1 MRGLSVWVFRLLAGI
16 TLLGAGLAAQT
27 QAPPAARRTA
37 SPHGPLQVACESCHT
52 ANAWK
57 PIRPRPDFDHNSQTK
72 WPLLGMHQNVACKSC
87 HVDTKFKNVSKE
99 CSSCHADIHRR
110 QFGGNCQQCHT
121 VKGWRVAIQQ
131 TREHNNRFPLI
142 GAHAAASCESCH
154 KNAAAGQYKGLSTE
168 CMACHTPDYNNSVN
182 PPHRASKIPIPCE
195 QCHTMDTWAGAKFD
209 HAALARFAL
218 DGGHARLAC
227 RDCHANGQWAGT
239 SAQCVNCH
247 IKEFNATQTPNHAQ
261 AGFPRECAVCHTTA
275 QWKGGTFDH
284 TAGTKFPLTGAHTQ
298 VQCNSCHV
306 GGRFAGTPQACE
318 GCHMDAF
325 NKSTNPGHAA
335 SNFPRDCAQCHTTTQ
350 WKGAKFDHNLSRFRL
365 TGAHVQVE
373 CASCHINGK
382 FTGTTQTCEGC
393 HMGVYTKAVSPDH
406 AAAGFPKDCMLCHT
420 TAAWKGGKFD
430 HDTATKFPLTGAH
443 TSQTCAACHV
453 NGNFTTTPGTCEG
466 CHLAAFNQTKTP
478 NHASAGFSK
487 ECTQCH
493 TTTQWK
499 GAQFD
504 HTKTKFPLTGAHAQV
519 QCNACHVSDKFAGT
533 SPACESCHLDT
544 FNKTTNPSHVNAG
557 FQKDCALCHTTTQ
570 WKGAKFDHNTATK
583 FALTG
588 AHVNAQCLA
597 CHVGEKFAGTGQT
610 CEGCHMADFNKPANN
625 PNHVTAGFP
634 KDCAVCHT
642 TTQWKGAKFDHNT
655 TKFALTGAH
664 VNQQCGQ
671 CHVNNVFKGTAATC
685 EGCHLAVF
693 TSAADPNHV
702 AAGFSKDC
710 TACHTTVQWKGAQF
724 DHAKT
729 KFALTGAHANTQCAL
744 CHVGGKYAG
753 TVMTCEGCH
762 TPDFTKAVNPNHVTG
777 GFPKDCLLCHT
788 TTAWKGGKFDH
799 STATKFALTG
809 AHNNAQCAQCHVN
822 GVYKGTAATCEGCH
836 LAEFTKAVSPNHVA
850 AGFSKDCSI
859 CHTTTAWK
867 GAVFDHN
874 KTKFALT
881 GAHGKTECTACHVG
895 GKYAGTGM
903 ACEGCHMVDFNR
915 PANNPNH
922 VTAGFPRDCA
932 VCHTTVQW
940 KGGKFDHNTGTK
952 FPLTGAHVS
961 QTCLACHVNN
971 VFKGTAATCDGCH
984 LKDYTKTTNPNHGAA
999 GFSKDCVVCH
1009 STTTW
1014 KGAKFDHAKTKFPL
1028 TGGHSKPECAACHIN
1043 GKYAGTPLACE
1054 GCHMPDFNKVTN
1066 PNHVTGGFPRDC
1078 AVCHT
1083 TVQWKGAKFDHNTT
1097 TKFPLTG
1104 FHTTVQCS
1112 VCHVNNVF
1120 KGTVA
1125 TCEGCHLKD
1134 YNKPANNP
1142 NHVAAALPKD
1152 CALCHTTTTWK
1163 GGKFDHNTATKFPLT
1178 GFHKTVSCNACHVG
1192 NVYKG
1197 TAATCEG
1204 CHMPD
1209 YSKATNNPNH
1219 VTAGFP
1225 KDCAV
1230 CHTTVQWK
1238 GAVFNHST
1246 ATKFPLTGFHTTVA
1260 CTACHVNN
1268 VFKGTVAT
1276 CEGCHL
1282 KDYTKTTNP
1291 NHASAGFSKDC
1302 TVCHTTTSWKGATF
1316 DHSKTKFP
1324 LTGAH
1329 STTLCTAC
1337 HVNGVYAGTNQTCDG
1352 CHLKDYTKTTNNP
1365 NHVTAGLPKDCK
1377 LCHTTTTWKG
1387 AVFNHNTATKFP
1399 LTGFHTTVQCS
1410 ACHVNNVFQGTVAT
1424 CEGCHLKDYT
1434 KTTNPNHTTAGF
1446 GKDCALCHTTT
1457 TWKGAV
1463 FNHNTATK
1471 FPLTGFHATV
1481 ACSACHVNNVY
1492 KGTAATCEGCHLK
1505 DYNKTT
1511 NTPNHV
1517 AAGLPKDCALC
1528 HTTTTWKGAVF
1539 NHNTATKFP
1548 LTGFHTTVQCTAC
1561 HLNNVFKGTVATCEG
1576 CHLTD
1581 WAKTT
1586 NPNHASAG
1594 FSKDCL
1600 VCHTTT
1606 TWKGAKFDHSKT
1618 KFALT
1623 GGHAK
1628 PACAACHINGVY
1640 AGTPLNCD
1648 GCHLKDY
1655 NKTTNNPNHVT
1666 AGFPKDCTVCHTT
1679 TTWKG
1684 AVFNHNTATK
1694 FPLTGFHTTVQ
1705 CAACHVNNVYKGT
1718 AAACEGCHLKD
1729 YSKTTNNPNH
1739 VAAGFPKDCA
1749 VCHTTTTWKGA
1760 VFNHNTATK
1769 FPLTGFHTTVQ
1780 CAACHVNNVYKGTA
1794 TACEGCHLKDYNK
1807 PANNPNHVAAA
1818 LPKDCSLCH
1827 TTTTWKGAVF
1837 NHNTATKFP
1846 LTGFHTTVA
1855 CSACHV
1861 NNVYKGTPAA
1871 CEGCHL
1877 KDYNK
1882 TTNNPNHVTAGFP
1895 KDCAVCHTTTTWKGA
1910 AFNHNTATKFPL
1922 TGFHTTVP
1930 CASCHVNNVFK
1941 GTAATCDGCHLK
1953 DWTAT
1958 TNPNHASAGFSKD
1971 CTVCHTT
1978 TTWKGAKFDHSR
1990 TKFPLTGGHAK
2001 PACTA
2006 CHINGVYAGTPLN
2019 CDNCHLK
2026 DYNGA
2031 SNPNHVT
2038 AGFPK
2043 DCTVCH
2049 TTTAWKG
2056 AVFNHNTATKFPLT
2070 GFHTTVQCA
2079 ACHVNNVYKGTAA
2092 TCEGCHLKDYNK
2104 TTNNP
2109 NHVAAA
2115 FPKDCA
2121 LCHTTTTWKG
2131 AVFNHNTATKFPLTG
2146 FHTTVQCA
2154 ACHVSNVYKGTAT
2167 TCDGCHLKD
2176 YNKTTNNPNH
2186 VAAALPKD
2194 CALCHTTTTWKG
2206 AVFNH
2211 NTATKFPL
2219 TGFHTTVQCSACH
2232 VNNVYKGTP
2241 ATCDGCHLKDYNKT
2255 TNNPNHIA
2263 AGFPKDCTVCHTTT
2277 TWKGAVFNHNTATK
2291 FPLTGFHTTVA
2302 CAACHVNSI
2311 FKGTPATCDGCHLKD
2326 YNKTTNNPNHVAA
2339 AFPRDCTLC
2348 HTTTQWKGAV
2358 FNHNTATKFPLTGFH
2373 TTVPCASCH
2382 VNNVYKGTAATCEGC
2397 HLKDYN
2403 KTTNTP
2409 NHVAAALPKDCTLC
2423 HTTTTWKGAKFDHTA
2438 NTKFPLT
2445 GYHVT
2450 VACSACHVNNIY
2462 KGTPATCDSCHLKDY
2477 NGTTTPNHATAGFP
2491 KDCAVCHTTTQWK
2504 GAVFNHTTATK
2515 FPLTGFHTTVPCAS
2529 CHVNN
2534 VYKGTATTCDGC
2546 HLKNYNATTKPNHVA
2561 AAFPKDC
2568 SLCHTTTQWLGAK
2581 FNHTT
2586 STKFPLTGFHTTVAC
2601 GACHIN
2607 NVYKGTPATC
2617 DGCHLKNYTAA
2628 TNPNHVTA
2636 GFPKD
2641 CAICHTTTQWKGAVF
2656 NHNTTKF
2663 PLTGKHTTV
2672 NCALCHVGGR
2682 YTGTPTDCYACHR
2695 TVYESV
2701 SNPNHITAKLP
2712 TTCASCHTTTA
2723 WTGARLTTHKF
2734 PIYTGKHAGKWTTCN
2749 DCHTTP
2755 TSYAVFSC
2763 INCHEHNKTSMDKE
2777 HNGRKGY
2784 VYASPSCYQCHPQ
2797 GKS

>member
-1 MRGLSVWVFRLLAGI
+1 MRGLRTRVFRLLAGFVVV
-16 TLLGAGLAAQT
+16 GVAVAAQT
-27 QAPPAARRTA
+27 PAGAAARRTA
-37 SPHGPLQVACESCHT
+37 NPHGVLKVACESCHT
-52 ANAWK
+52 ANAWQ

-87 HVDTKFKNVSKE
+87 HVDKKFQNVSKE

-142 GAHAAASCESCH
+142 GAHAAAPCESCH

-168 CMACHTPDYNNSVN
+168 CMACHTPDYNKSVN
-182 PPHRASKIPIPCE
+182 PPHRGSKIPVECE
-195 QCHTMDTWAGAKFD
+195 QCHTMDTWVGAKFD
-209 HAALARFAL
+209 HAALVGFAL

-247 IKEFNATQTPNHAQ
+247 IKEFNATQSPNHAQ
-261 AGFPRECAVCHTTA
+261 VGFPRDCAVCHTTVR
-275 QWKGGTFDH
+275 WKGGKFDH

-325 NKSTNPGHAA
+325 NKSTNPGHTA

-365 TGAHVQVE
+365 TGAHAQVE

-393 HMGVYTKAVSPDH
+393 HMGVYTKAVNPNH
-406 AAAGFPKDCMLCHT
+406 TAAGFPKDCMICHT
-420 TAAWKGGKFD
+420 TAAWKGAKFD
-430 HDTATKFPLTGAH
+430 HDSATKFGLTGAH
-443 TSQTCAACHV
+443 TSQTCAACHL
-453 NGNFTTTPGTCEG
+453 NGNFTSTPGTCEG

-487 ECTQCH
+487 DCTQ
-493 TTTQWK
+493 
-499 GAQFD
+499 
-504 HTKTKFPLTGAHAQV
+504 
-519 QCNACHVSDKFAGT
+519 
-533 SPACESCHLDT
+533 
-544 FNKTTNPSHVNAG
+544 
-557 FQKDCALCHTTTQ
+557 CHTTTQ

-588 AHVNAQCLA
+588 AHVNVQCLA

-610 CEGCHMADFNKPANN
+610 CEGCHMADYNKPANN

-634 KDCAVCHT
+634 KDCLLCHAT
-642 TTQWKGAKFDHNT
+642 TAWKGAKFDHNT

-664 VNQQCGQ
+664 VNQQCAQ
-671 CHVNNVFKGTAATC
+671 CHVNNLFKGTAATC
-685 EGCHLAVF
+685 EGCHLA
-693 TSAADPNHV
+693 
-702 AAGFSKDC
+702 
-710 TACHTTVQWKGAQF
+710 
-724 DHAKT
+724 
-729 KFALTGAHANTQCAL
+729 
-744 CHVGGKYAG
+744 
-753 TVMTCEGCH
+753 
-762 TPDFTKAVNPNHVTG
+762 DFTKAVNPNHVT
-777 GFPKDCLLCHT
+777 
-788 TTAWKGGKFDH
+788 
-799 STATKFALTG
+799 
-809 AHNNAQCAQCHVN
+809 
-822 GVYKGTAATCEGCH
+822 
-836 LAEFTKAVSPNHVA
+836 
-850 AGFSKDCSI
+850 AGFAKDCSI

-867 GAVFDHN
+867 GAIFDHN

-881 GAHGKTECTACHVG
+881 GAHVKTECTACHVG
-895 GKYAGTGM
+895 GKYGGTGM
-903 ACEGCHMVDFNR
+903 ACEGCHMADFNR

-922 VTAGFPRDCA
+922 VTAGFPRDCT

-940 KGGKFDHNTGTK
+940 KGGKFDHSTGTK
-952 FPLTGAHVS
+952 FALTGAHVS

-984 LKDYTKTTNPNHGAA
+984 LKDYSKTTNPNHAGA
-999 GFSKDCVVCH
+999 GFSKDCVICH
-1009 STTTW
+1009 TTTTW
-1014 KGAKFDHAKTKFPL
+1014 KGAQFDHARTKFPL
-1028 TGGHSKPECAACHIN
+1028 TGGHTKAECAACHVN

-1066 PNHVTGGFPRDC
+1066 PNHVTAGFPKDC

-1104 FHTTVQCS
+1104 FH
-1112 VCHVNNVF
+1112 
-1120 KGTVA
+1120 
-1125 TCEGCHLKD
+1125 
-1134 YNKPANNP
+1134 
-1142 NHVAAALPKD
+1142 
-1152 CALCHTTTTWK
+1152 
-1163 GGKFDHNTATKFPLT
+1163 
-1178 GFHKTVSCNACHVG
+1178 KTVSCNACHVG

-1197 TAATCEG
+1197 TVATCEG

-1209 YSKATNNPNH
+1209 YSKTTNNPNH

-1238 GAVFNHST
+1238 GAKFDHNT

-1260 CTACHVNN
+1260 CSACHVNN
-1268 VFKGTVAT
+1268 VYTGTAAM

-1282 KDYTKTTNP
+1282 KDYTTTTNP

-1302 TVCHTTTSWKGATF
+1302 KVCHTTTSWKGATF

-1329 STTLCTAC
+1329 SATLCAAC
-1337 HVNGVYAGTNQTCDG
+1337 HVNGVYAGTNRTCDG
-1352 CHLKDYTKTTNNP
+1352 CHLNDYNKTANNP
-1365 NHVTAGLPKDCK
+1365 NHVTAGFPKDCT

-1399 LTGFHTTVQCS
+1399 LTGFHTTVACS
-1410 ACHVNNVFQGTVAT
+1410 ACHLNNLFKGTVAT
-1424 CEGCHLKDYT
+1424 CEGCHLKDWT
-1434 KTTNPNHTTAGF
+1434 GTTNPNHAAAGF
-1446 GKDCALCHTTT
+1446 SKDCLVCHTTT
-1457 TWKGAV
+1457 TWKGAK
-1463 FNHNTATK
+1463 FDHSKTK
-1471 FPLTGFHATV
+1471 FPLTGGHAKP
-1481 ACSACHVNNVY
+1481 ACTACHINGVY
-1492 KGTAATCEGCHLK
+1492 AGTPLNCDNCHLK
-1505 DYNKTT
+1505 DYNGTS
-1511 NTPNHV
+1511 NPNH
-1517 AAGLPKDCALC
+1517 ATAGFPKDCTAC

-1548 LTGFHTTVQCTAC
+1548 LTGFHTTV
-1561 HLNNVFKGTVATCEG
+1561 
-1576 CHLTD
+1576 
-1581 WAKTT
+1581 
-1586 NPNHASAG
+1586 
-1594 FSKDCL
+1594 
-1600 VCHTTT
+1600 
-1606 TWKGAKFDHSKT
+1606 
-1618 KFALT
+1618 
-1623 GGHAK
+1623 
-1628 PACAACHINGVY
+1628 ACAACHVNNVY
-1640 AGTPLNCD
+1640 KGTAATCE

-1666 AGFPKDCTVCHTT
+1666 AGFPTDCTVCHTT
-1679 TTWKG
+1679 TTWKGAKFDHNTATKFQLTGFHTTVPCASCHVNSVFKGTAATCAGCHLKDWTGTTNPNHAAAGFSKDCLVCHTTTTWRGAKFDHSKTKFPLTGGHSKPICTACHINGVYAGTPLNCDNCHLKDYNGTSNPNHVTAGFPKDCVVCHTTTAWKG

-1694 FPLTGFHTTVQ
+1694 FPLTGFHTTVA
-1705 CAACHVNNVYKGT
+1705 CSACHVNNVYKGT
-1718 AAACEGCHLKD
+1718 PATCDGCHLVD
-1729 YSKTTNNPNH
+1729 YNKTTNNPNH

-1769 FPLTGFHTTVQ
+1769 FPLTGFHTTV
-1780 CAACHVNNVYKGTA
+1780 
-1794 TACEGCHLKDYNK
+1794 
-1807 PANNPNHVAAA
+1807 
-1818 LPKDCSLCH
+1818 
-1827 TTTTWKGAVF
+1827 
-1837 NHNTATKFP
+1837 
-1846 LTGFHTTVA
+1846 A

-1861 NNVYKGTPAA
+1861 NNVYKGTPAM
-1871 CEGCHL
+1871 
-1877 KDYNK
+1877 
-1882 TTNNPNHVTAGFP
+1882 
-1895 KDCAVCHTTTTWKGA
+1895 
-1910 AFNHNTATKFPL
+1910 
-1922 TGFHTTVP
+1922 
-1930 CASCHVNNVFK
+1930 
-1941 GTAATCDGCHLK
+1941 CDGCHL
-1953 DWTAT
+1953 
-1958 TNPNHASAGFSKD
+1958 
-1971 CTVCHTT
+1971 V
-1978 TTWKGAKFDHSR
+1978 
-1990 TKFPLTGGHAK
+1990 
-2001 PACTA
+2001 
-2006 CHINGVYAGTPLN
+2006 
-2019 CDNCHLK
+2019 
-2026 DYNGA
+2026 
-2031 SNPNHVT
+2031 
-2038 AGFPK
+2038 
-2043 DCTVCH
+2043 
-2049 TTTAWKG
+2049 
-2056 AVFNHNTATKFPLT
+2056 
-2070 GFHTTVQCA
+2070 
-2079 ACHVNNVYKGTAA
+2079 
-2092 TCEGCHLKDYNK
+2092 DYNK

-2109 NHVAAA
+2109 NHVATG

-2121 LCHTTTTWKG
+2121 VCHTTTTWKG

-2146 FHTTVQCA
+2146 FHTTVQ
-2154 ACHVSNVYKGTAT
+2154 
-2167 TCDGCHLKD
+2167 
-2176 YNKTTNNPNH
+2176 
-2186 VAAALPKD
+2186 
-2194 CALCHTTTTWKG
+2194 
-2206 AVFNH
+2206 
-2211 NTATKFPL
+2211 
-2219 TGFHTTVQCSACH
+2219 
-2232 VNNVYKGTP
+2232 
-2241 ATCDGCHLKDYNKT
+2241 
-2255 TNNPNHIA
+2255 
-2263 AGFPKDCTVCHTTT
+2263 
-2277 TWKGAVFNHNTATK
+2277 
-2291 FPLTGFHTTVA
+2291 

-2339 AFPRDCTLC
+2339 GFPTDCSLC

-2373 TTVPCASCH
+2373 TTVQCASCH
-2382 VNNVYKGTAATCEGC
+2382 VNNVYKGTAATCDGC
-2397 HLKDYN
+2397 HLKDYS
-2403 KTTNTP
+2403 KTTNNP
-2409 NHVAAALPKDCTLC
+2409 NHVAAALPKDCSLC

-2445 GYHVT
+2445 GFHTT

-2462 KGTPATCDSCHLKDY
+2462 KGTATTCDGCHLKDY
-2477 NGTTTPNHATAGFP
+2477 NKTTNNPNHVTAGFP
-2491 KDCAVCHTTTQWK
+2491 KDCSVCHTTTQWK
-2504 GAVFNHTTATK
+2504 GAVFNHTIGTK

-2529 CHVNN
+2529 CHINN
-2534 VYKGTATTCDGC
+2534 VFKGTATTCDGC

-2581 FNHTT
+2581 FDHTA

-2617 DGCHLKNYTAA
+2617 DGCHLKNYTAT

-2641 CAICHTTTQWKGAVF
+2641 CSICHTTTQWKGAVF
-2656 NHNTTKF
+2656 NHSTTKF

-2695 TVYESV
+2695 TVYETV
-2701 SNPNHITAKLP
+2701 SNPNHVTAKLP
-2712 TTCASCHTTTA
+2712 TTCATCHMTTA

-2734 PIYTGKHAGKWTTCN
+2734 PIYSGSHAGKWTTCN
-2749 DCHTTP
+2749 DCHTTQ

-2763 INCHEHNKTSMDKE
+2763 IDCHQHNKTDMDRK
-2777 HNGRKGY
+2777 HSGRKGY

-2797 GKS
+2797 GKT